1 MEESL
6 NCIVLKEG
14 TSRVYQCIDRQYIY
28 NLKKNNKQITNKKKI
43 CKPIK
48 VMCRHFH
55 IHVYTSTEYDSPYF
69 LRKFIYY

>member
-28 NLKKNNKQITNKKKI
+28 NLEKKQQQTNNKQKQN
-43 CKPIK
+43 
-48 VMCRHFH
+48 M
-55 IHVYTSTEYDSPYF
+55 
-69 LRKFIYY
+69 